1 MDSSRLTVAETYC
14 NGVFRNWMFL
24 ANRETRNLGLKRFL
38 MLHIPHS
45 SAASMLASGPAV
57 ANVKPKLQAGS
68 WTSFA
73 LFTLAVQ

>member
-1 MDSSRLTVAETYC
+1 MDIFSKPRDEKFRLEEISDV
-14 NGVFRNWMFL
+14 
-24 ANRETRNLGLKRFL
+24 
-38 MLHIPHS
+38 PHS